1 MNFHLSQCHD
11 MNIPGTRDTSALNA
25 YKLAL
30 WECQQERDKAIEQR
44 DKAIKL
50 LKLYVERFFSL
61 DAAKELIAECEAKK

>member
-1 MNFHLSQCHD
+1 MT
-11 MNIPGTRDTSALNA
+11 IPGCRDTSALNA

-30 WECQQERDKAIEQR
+30 WECQQERDKFKMQKDKAIEQR

-61 DAAKELIAECEAKK
+61 DAAKELIAEIEEQK